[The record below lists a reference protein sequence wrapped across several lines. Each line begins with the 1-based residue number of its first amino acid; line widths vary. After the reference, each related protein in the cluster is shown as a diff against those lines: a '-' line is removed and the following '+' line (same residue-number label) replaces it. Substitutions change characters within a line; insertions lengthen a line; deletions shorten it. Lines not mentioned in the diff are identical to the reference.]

1 MAGTANLETF
11 DKTYEIFSMPYLF
24 DSEQVYKDFMNDEN
38 YMDQVYEATDES
50 GLRVMTW
57 YNAGTRNFYAKKPI
71 HTPDDLKGLKNPC
84 AAESGQRKYGEGF
97 WRSSLSNELR

>member
-1 MAGTANLETF
+1 
-11 DKTYEIFSMPYLF
+11 MPYLF

-57 YNAGTRNFYAKKPI
+57 VQCRNQKFLCKNRFI
-71 HTPDDLKGLKNPC
+71 H
-84 AAESGQRKYGEGF
+84 RMI
-97 WRSSLSNELR
+97 